1 MLLAFAVKY
10 MDTENAVILIGY
22 NEADVIYID
31 VASGERSSVPYE
43 QMDQMT
49 QGSGNTYVG

>member
-1 MLLAFAVKY
+1 ML
-10 MDTENAVILIGY
+10 DTENAVILIGY

-31 VASGERSSVPYE
+31 VASGERLSVPYE

-49 QGSGNTYVG
+49 QGSGSTYVG